1 MKLENKVAIVTGGVT
16 GIGEATV
23 RDFCEQGA
31 KVVIADVNENGEAF
45 AQELRDQGYE
55 TLFVKT
61 DVTSEEDIKN
71 VVNQSVHTYGSLD
84 VLFANAG
91 IGDVTPAHE
100 LTYDAWKKL
109 IDVNLNGVFLSNKY
123 AIEQMLTQE
132 AGGSIINNASAL
144 GHVGQPNMTS
154 YPAAKGGVVNM
165 TRTLAITY
173 AQKNIRVN
181 SVCPGYVDTAIMK
194 EADETARERLTSRH
208 PIGRLGEPSEIAK
221 AVTFLASDDASF
233 VVGSSLLV
241 DGGYT
246 AH

>member
-45 AQELRDQGYE
+45 AQELRDQGFE
-55 TLFVKT
+55 TFFVKT

-71 VVNQSVHTYGSLD
+71 VVNQAVHTYGSLD

-100 LTYDAWKKL
+100 LTYEAWKKL

-132 AGGSIINNASAL
+132 SGGSIINNASAL

-173 AQKNIRVN
+173 AKKNIRVN

-194 EADETARERLTSRH
+194 DADEAARERLTSLH
-208 PIGRLGEPSEIAK
+208 PIGRLGKPSEIAK
-221 AVTFLASDDASF
+221 TVTFLASDDASF
-233 VVGSSLLV
+233 VVGSSILV

>member
-45 AQELRDQGYE
+45 AQELRDQGFE

-71 VVNQSVHTYGSLD
+71 LIHQAVHTYGSLD

-132 AGGSIINNASAL
+132 SGGSIINNASAL

-173 AQKNIRVN
+173 AKKNIRVN

-194 EADETARERLTSRH
+194 DADEAARERLTSLH
-208 PIGRLGEPSEIAK
+208 PIGRLGQPSEIAK

-233 VVGSSLLV
+233 VVGSSILV

>member
-1 MKLENKVAIVTGGVT
+1 MKLEKKVAIVTGGVT

-45 AQELRDQGYE
+45 AQELRDQGFE
-55 TLFVKT
+55 TFFVKT

-71 VVNQSVHTYGSLD
+71 VVNQAVHTYGSLD

-100 LTYDAWKKL
+100 LTYEAWKKL

-132 AGGSIINNASAL
+132 SGGSIINNASAL

-173 AQKNIRVN
+173 AKKNIRVN

-194 EADETARERLTSRH
+194 EADEAARERLTSLH
-208 PIGRLGEPSEIAK
+208 PIGRLGKPSEIAK
-221 AVTFLASDDASF
+221 TVTFLASDDASF
-233 VVGSSLLV
+233 VVGSSILV